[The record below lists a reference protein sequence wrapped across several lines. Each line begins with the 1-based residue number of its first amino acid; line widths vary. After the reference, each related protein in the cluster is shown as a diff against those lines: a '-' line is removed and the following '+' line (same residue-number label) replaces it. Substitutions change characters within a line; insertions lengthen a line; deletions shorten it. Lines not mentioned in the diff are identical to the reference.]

1 MSPAGNGVVRVL
13 VVDDHPVV
21 RSGIIGMLAA
31 EPDLEVVGEAGDG
44 ERAVALAGELAPD
57 VVLMDLRMP
66 VLDGVGATAAIVG
79 APGRGAGRSG
89 AASPPRVVVLTTY
102 ETDADILRAVEAGAT
117 GYLLKDTPRD
127 ELVAGVR
134 AAARGQTVLAP
145 SVATRLVTSVRGT
158 DRLTDREIEVLRL
171 VARGLSNAAVG
182 SELFITEATV
192 KTHLLRAFAKL
203 GVDDRTAA
211 VTVAMQRGFL
221 TGT

>member
-1 MSPAGNGVVRVL
+1 MTEPVRIL

-21 RSGIIGMLAA
+21 RSGLVGMLAA

-44 ERAVALAGELAPD
+44 ARAVALAAELTPD

-66 VLDGVGATAAIVG
+66 VLDGVGATTAIVG
-79 APGRGAGRSG
+79 PAVPGRGPGSTA
-89 AASPPRVVVLTTY
+89 PRVVVLTTY
-102 ETDADILRAVEAGAT
+102 ETDTDILRAVEAGAT
-117 GYLLKDTPRD
+117 GYLLKDTPRE

-145 SVATRLVTSVRGT
+145 SVATRLVTSVRG
-158 DRLTDREIEVLRL
+158 DRLTDRETEVLRL

-182 SELFITEATV
+182 KELFIAEATV
-192 KTHLLRAFAKL
+192 KTHLLRVFAKL

-211 VTVAMQRGFL
+211 VTVAMDRGYPI
-221 TGT
+221 T